1 MQDRKGWD
9 ARLVSS
15 LPPSPRSQG
24 STNQGITGFLPQ
36 INLEKSKMTSYK
48 EYYTAIKKVQYKN
61 QKAKSMSRN
70 KSKLSISLSKNKY
83 YTPSLDH
90 DQMKH
95 VGRMMKNYKSRND
108 EETRK
113 LRYENPYGNP
123 FFDTVESPIKKHI
136 E

>member
-1 MQDRKGWD
+1 
-9 ARLVSS
+9 
-15 LPPSPRSQG
+15 
-24 STNQGITGFLPQ
+24 
-36 INLEKSKMTSYK
+36 MTSYK

-70 KSKLSISLSKNKY
+70 KSKLSISLSKDKY

-95 VGRMMKNYKSRND
+95 VGRMMKNYKSQND

-136 E
+136 EQMKPLNRFHSKSAKSLHLKTIVNTVLKQPQSNY